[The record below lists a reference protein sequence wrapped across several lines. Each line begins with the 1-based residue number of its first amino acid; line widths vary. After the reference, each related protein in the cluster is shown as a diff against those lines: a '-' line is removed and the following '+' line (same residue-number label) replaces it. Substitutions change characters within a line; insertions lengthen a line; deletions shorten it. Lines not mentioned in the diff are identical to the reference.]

1 MLVGSDLGELIDT
14 LSFEAYSLY
23 AQGMTQREI
32 AYALGIKKEQVKYN
46 VVKYA
51 RKTSSPYPLPA
62 RRYNGEYLHA
72 LYTNGMSVKDIALLM
87 SLHQDKVYLRIKRFC
102 ADRNLPYPFVDRRA
116 DLAISLR
123 EQHGYTYEKL
133 AKMVG
138 FADRATCY
146 RAMKRRQAKKDRG
159 E

>member
-1 MLVGSDLGELIDT
+1 VLVGSDLGELIDT

-23 AQGMTQREI
+23 AQGMTYREI

-51 RKTSSPYPLPA
+51 RKTCSPYPLPA

-102 ADRNLPYPFVDRRA
+102 ADRGLPYPFVDRRA
-116 DLAISLR
+116 ELALSLR
-123 EQHGYTYEKL
+123 EAYGHSYEVIAKMAGYT
-133 AKMVG
+133 
-138 FADRATCY
+138 DRSNCY
-146 RAMKRRQAKKDRG
+146 RAIKHLLAKKERG